1 MTAAKT
7 STPTAIWCG
16 CIDSDASLIQ
26 FQDFMDGKLR
36 LERWRRALING
47 GEIMRGAEQTPG
59 VRGCAPLLAQV
70 DGDDLV
76 GSIRGRFRQSCWSIL
91 AVARK
96 DFGRGRPRRQ
106 QGAGRPRRVLRGRV
120 ACGKIA
126 GVQAGPEDQEHTG
139 SSRSRSLR
147 LPDAAAHDSYSV
159 AQEALALQ
167 AVCVI
172 RLAGQFPAALLP
184 GFLPIRDTAKC
195 MTPNRS
201 AAGTDRH
208 PQRRPIS
215 APNTGNG
222 GSLSY
227 FGGPTQQVDQVGYG
241 PFRQAGTS
249 ENPVW
254 GIVVSWMKYT
264 V

>member
-1 MTAAKT
+1 MDARLGNGCAARLQSVQDLWSWLPPGKPCLRARGRAFPFGKTYFGTLLRLRYTSAMTAAKT

-96 DFGRGRPRRQ
+96 GFGRGRPRRQ

-120 ACGKIA
+120 ARGKIA
-126 GVQAGPEDQEHTG
+126 GAQAGPEDQEHTG

-159 AQEALALQ
+159 AQEALALR

-172 RLAGQFPAALLP
+172 GLAGQFPNCP
-184 GFLPIRDTAKC
+184 
-195 MTPNRS
+195 
-201 AAGTDRH
+201 
-208 PQRRPIS
+208 
-215 APNTGNG
+215 APRI
-222 GSLSY
+222 LA
-227 FGGPTQQVDQVGYG
+227 DQGY
-241 PFRQAGTS
+241 RQTYDA
-249 ENPVW
+249 EP
-254 GIVVSWMKYT
+254 
-264 V
+264 